1 MTQQQMSKLL
11 DIPERTLRDWKYGR
25 NRLYTLLENLEYND
39 AKNKINA
46 VDIND
51 TIEFEPSNY
60 SVNMFWQTNQKSQQK
75 VYAIISNYLST
86 INHSDIKKLCSQ
98 FGKNMVRAVLNDKY
112 KKMYAQ
118 GYIST
123 SGMDIPLSGKYNENP
138 TYLELLTIINDLK
151 I

>member
-11 DIPERTLRDWKYGR
+11 DIPERTLRDWKTGR
-25 NRLYTLLENLEYND
+25 NRLYTLLQNLEYKD
-39 AKNKINA
+39 AKDKINV
-46 VDIND
+46 VDID
-51 TIEFEPSNY
+51 DIIDFEPSEY
-60 SVNMFWQTNQKSQQK
+60 SSNMFWQTNQKSQQK

-86 INHSDIKKLCSQ
+86 LNVEDIKKLCNQ
-98 FGKNMVRAVLNDKY
+98 FGKNMVKAVLNDKY
-112 KKMYAQ
+112 KKMYAI

-138 TYLELLTIINDLK
+138 IFKQILGVIND

>member
-11 DIPERTLRDWKYGR
+11 DIPERTLRDWKTGR
-25 NRLYTLLENLEYND
+25 NRLYTLLQNLEYKD
-39 AKNKINA
+39 VKDKINV
-46 VDIND
+46 VDID
-51 TIEFEPSNY
+51 DIIDFEPSEY
-60 SVNMFWQTNQKSQQK
+60 SSNMFWQTNQKSQQK

-86 INHSDIKKLCSQ
+86 LNVEDIKKLCNQ
-98 FGKNMVRAVLNDKY
+98 FGKNMVKAVLNDKY
-112 KKMYAQ
+112 KKMYAI

-138 TYLELLTIINDLK
+138 IFKQILGVIND

>member
-25 NRLYTLLENLEYND
+25 NRLYTLLQNIDYEY
-39 AKNKINA
+39 AKDKIQA

-51 TIEFEPSNY
+51 TIEFEPSDY
-60 SVNMFWQTNQKSQQK
+60 SVNMFWQTNEKSKQK

-86 INHSDIKKLCSQ
+86 VNTDDIKKLCTQ
-98 FGKNMVRAVLNDKY
+98 FGKNMVKAVLNDKY
-112 KKMYAQ
+112 KKMYSQ

-138 TYLELLTIINDLK
+138 TFKQLSGIINDF
-151 I
+151 

>member
-11 DIPERTLRDWKYGR
+11 DIPERTLRDWKHGR
-25 NRLYTLLENLEYND
+25 NRLYTLLENLEYED
-39 AKNKINA
+39 AKNRINA
-46 VDIND
+46 VDMDDIID
-51 TIEFEPSNY
+51 FEPSEY
-60 SVNMFWQTNQKSQQK
+60 SSNMFWQTNQKSQQK

-86 INHSDIKKLCSQ
+86 TNTDDIKKLCNQ
-98 FGKNMVRAVLNDKY
+98 FGKNMVKAVLNDKY
-112 KKMYAQ
+112 KKMYAI

-138 TYLELLTIINDLK
+138 IFKEILGVIND

>member
-11 DIPERTLRDWKYGR
+11 DIPERTLRDWKHGR

-51 TIEFEPSNY
+51 TIEFEPSQY
-60 SVNMFWQTNQKSQQK
+60 SQNLFWQTNQKSQQK
-75 VYAIISNYLST
+75 VYAVISNYLST
-86 INHSDIKKLCSQ
+86 LNVEDIKRLCRQ
-98 FGKNMVRAVLNDKY
+98 FGKNTVKAVLNDKY
-112 KKMYAQ
+112 KKMYTK

-123 SGMDIPLSGKYNENP
+123 SGMDIPLNGKYNENP
-138 TYLELLTIINDLK
+138 IFKQLLGMVNDF
-151 I
+151 

>member
-11 DIPERTLRDWKYGR
+11 DIPERTLRDWKHGR
-25 NRLYTLLENLEYND
+25 NRLYTLLENLEYED
-39 AKNKINA
+39 AKNRINA
-46 VDIND
+46 VDMDDIVD
-51 TIEFEPSNY
+51 FEPSEY
-60 SVNMFWQTNQKSQQK
+60 SSNMFWQTNQKSQQK

-86 INHSDIKKLCSQ
+86 LNVEDIKKLCNQ
-98 FGKNMVRAVLNDKY
+98 FGKNMVKAVLNDKY
-112 KKMYAQ
+112 KKMYAI

-138 TYLELLTIINDLK
+138 IFKQILGVIND